1 LPVEAGGAREPG
13 VVILYLFYPTG
24 PHYRKERPIRELRRI
39 ACRLPGRKTIL
50 YIDNSQT
57 SRIAPRQSGENEY
70 VIGGDNSGMEFSG
83 WQAGV
88 EFLRNRGLPGD
99 VCLFANDTFLARSR
113 FHRRLLNRGAVE
125 CAARYSAMVGK
136 RMVLDAEGR
145 ILGNPLIPY
154 IRTHLFL
161 LPRDVVDEL
170 GTVVSLD
177 RRSTD
182 RLLLPGFDPS
192 VHLFQPDAPISR
204 PIQDYLRFHL
214 HSVWYRRRP
223 YNAENFERLRGKAA
237 SILNA
242 LLLSIRVY
250 DLGYPLVSLANV
262 PRFLRMN
269 PPVGRLRSEWTD
281 RHGRPRPGNGSPP
294 NPFWGPG
301 SVAYRRVPASMR
313 PFSLE
318 NVLDLLERSSH
329 PDHL

>member
-1 LPVEAGGAREPG
+1 M
-13 VVILYLFYPTG
+13 ILYLFYPTG
-24 PHYRKERPIRELRRI
+24 PHYEKERPIRELRRI
-39 ACRLPGRKTIL
+39 AGRLPGRKTIV
-50 YIDNSQT
+50 YIDNSET
-57 SRIAPRQSGENEY
+57 SRTAPRQSGENEY
-70 VIGGDNSGMEFSG
+70 AIGGDNTSMEFSG

-88 EFLRNRGLPGD
+88 EFLRDRGLQGD

-113 FHRRLLNRGAVE
+113 FHRRLLTRGAVE
-125 CAARYSAMVGK
+125 CATRHSAMVGK
-136 RMVLDAEGR
+136 RMVLNAQGR

-161 LPRDVVDEL
+161 LPRRVVDEL
-170 GTVVSLD
+170 DTVVSLD
-177 RRSTD
+177 HRSTD

-192 VHLFQPDAPISR
+192 VHLFQGDAPISR
-204 PIQDYLRFHL
+204 PVQDYLRFHL

-223 YNAENFERLRGKAA
+223 YNAENFEQLRGKTI

-262 PRFLRMN
+262 SRFLRAN
-269 PPVGRLRSEWTD
+269 PSIGRLRSEWIG
-281 RHGRPRPGNGSPP
+281 RHDRPRPGNGASPDR
-294 NPFWGPG
+294 FWRPG
-301 SVAYRRVPASMR
+301 SAAYRRVPAYMR

-318 NVLDLLERSSH
+318 NVLDLLERSEY